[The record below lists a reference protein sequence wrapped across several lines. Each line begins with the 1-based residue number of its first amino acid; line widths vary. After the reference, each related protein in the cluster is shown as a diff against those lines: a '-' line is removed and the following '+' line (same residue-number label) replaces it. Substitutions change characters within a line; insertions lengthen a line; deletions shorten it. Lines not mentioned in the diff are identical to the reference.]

1 MCILYISFLFNIT
14 SLKRPFRSSA
24 VIFVQNLMHYGLPR
38 NPMIYNDDS
47 ILYGF
52 IIMALFTFKSYLLP
66 ITCIS

>member
-1 MCILYISFLFNIT
+1 MCILYIPFLFNIT

-47 ILYGF
+47 IWIQYC
-52 IIMALFTFKSYLLP
+52 MALFTFKSYLVP
-66 ITCIS
+66 ITCIL